1 MSSRFRIFTED
12 DRMSDLVEADYDI
25 LPLLSRFS
33 LPLGFGAK
41 TVGELCADAGI
52 DSNVFLLTVNFV
64 FSGEIDANRLGK
76 ADAMAVA
83 RFLHN
88 SHEYY
93 LDYKYPHIRA
103 NLISA
108 LDPIHADLN
117 KVIVRY
123 FDDYIE
129 GVRVHFDYEEENLF
143 PYVEALV
150 KGRDTAGYVAESFVK
165 QHDHEVEAKLCELKN
180 IIMRYY
186 STSVPF
192 RMYDVL
198 VDIFNCEADLRE
210 HSEVEDR
217 ILVPVLRR
225 LEKKRCLS

>member
-1 MSSRFRIFTED
+1 
-12 DRMSDLVEADYDI
+12 MSDLIEADYDI

-41 TVGELCADAGI
+41 TVGQLCDDAGI
-52 DSNVFLLTVNFV
+52 DCNVFLLTVNFIL
-64 FSGEIDANRLGK
+64 SDEIDPKRLAV
-76 ADAMAVA
+76 ADALAVA

-103 NLISA
+103 NLMAA
-108 LDPIHADLN
+108 LDPIHADIN
-117 KVIVRY
+117 PVIVRY

-129 GVRVHFDYEEENLF
+129 GVRAHFDYEERNLF
-143 PYVEALV
+143 PYVEALAE
-150 KGRDTAGYVAESFVK
+150 GGDTGGYKADSFVK
-165 QHDHEVEAKLCELKN
+165 QHDHDVEAKLCEMKN

-186 STSVPF
+186 PTSVPF
-192 RMYDVL
+192 KMYDVL
-198 VDIFNCEADLRE
+198 VDLFNCEADLRE

-225 LEKKRCLS
+225 LEKERRKP